1 MKTVK
6 MQIKIKGSE
15 KCQEITVTDKDIYED
30 KTSLSLTYNGYDYE
44 VDDSAEGCWVA
55 KLYTTT
61 DGRTLYLAIDNDGT
75 TAYLD
80 CDKITSARAIGET
93 DWDIEYVDDIL
104 SAADIDIPTTSDLNV
119 EHLLCEDDYIH
130 AAEEYLLGHRSA
142 VRAWIKKG
150 DYANTGS
157 VVIDLRG
164 DYDEDDLDGDYE
176 EVDMSDDDE
185 VTRVAT
191 YIAWAKEPIEIYRK
205 EHVSESFIE
214 CDVN

>member
-6 MQIKIKGSE
+6 MQIKIKGCE
-15 KCQEITVTDKDIYED
+15 KYQEITVTDKDIDGD
-30 KTSLSLTYNGYDYE
+30 KSSLSLTYNGYDYD
-44 VDDSAEGCWVA
+44 VDDSAGCWVSQS
-55 KLYTTT
+55 YTLT
-61 DGRTLYLAIDNDGT
+61 DGRSLDLVVDNDGT
-75 TAYLD
+75 TAYLN
-80 CDKITSARAIGET
+80 CEKITSARAIGET

-104 SAADIDIPTTSDLNV
+104 SAADIDIPTASDLDVGNI
-119 EHLLCEDDYIH
+119 LCEEDYIH
-130 AAEEYLLGHRSA
+130 AAEEYLLGNRSA

-157 VVIDLRG
+157 VVVDLRG

-191 YIAWAKEPIEIYRK
+191 YIAWSKEPSEIYRK